1 MSENINDTDVFII
14 KAEANQMI
22 EQMVEE
28 RKNNDVNTKKEIL
41 QEKYSNLFKTSKT
54 LFNTIYNESSD
65 SNFDKVKFRFRLNK
79 MLELVYKI
87 QNSNITQ
94 ETASEEIG
102 TILAKEYIPQLK
114 ENE

>member
-14 KAEANQMI
+14 KKEAEEMI
-22 EQMVEE
+22 EEMTEE
-28 RKNNDVNTKKEIL
+28 MKSGKNTEEEIL

-54 LFNTIYNESSD
+54 LFNRIYKD
-65 SNFDKVKFRFRLNK
+65 SNLNEFDKVKFNFQLDK

-94 ETASEEIG
+94 ESASEEIG

-114 ENE
+114 EKQ